1 MSYIGLC
8 VTLSVLFSALYL
20 CLPFFFLLFFF
31 CSSSPPGEW
40 DTFCEDFDDAF
51 CGKPSQALYHVPSS
65 WLKAPDDAAGDTA
78 GDGAEDGPANR
89 LVVFDEIGARRLDD
103 DMRDALVVVRDL
115 HSLP

>member
-1 MSYIGLC
+1 MS
-8 VTLSVLFSALYL
+8 S
-20 CLPFFFLLFFF
+20 FFLLLFFF

-65 WLKAPDDAAGDTA
+65 WLKAPEDTA
-78 GDGAEDGPANR
+78 GDGPANR